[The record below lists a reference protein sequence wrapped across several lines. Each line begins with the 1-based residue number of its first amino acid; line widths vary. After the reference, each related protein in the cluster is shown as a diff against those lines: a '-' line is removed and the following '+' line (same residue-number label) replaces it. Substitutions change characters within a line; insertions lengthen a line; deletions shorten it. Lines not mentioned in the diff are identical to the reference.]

1 MPRIAQPLDAGRRQ
15 QLHAV
20 AAEEF
25 LTHGYERASLNRII
39 DRAGIAKSSFYYYFE
54 DKRALHADLVAHL
67 ERTVREALHLPRIER
82 LTADGFWSAAEGLV
96 ADLARVLE
104 RTPELAT
111 VARVLYGAGP
121 EGASPE
127 LARLM
132 ADARGWVA
140 RALTRGQELGVVRR
154 DLPPELLARLA
165 MAVFVELDRWALE
178 NFEDP
183 RTGRAADTAVQML
196 FATIRGGNP

>member
-82 LTADGFWSAAEGLV
+82 LTADGAVLVFAEIGN
-96 ADLARVLE
+96 DSYSYYRV
-104 RTPELAT
+104 
-111 VARVLYGAGP
+111 Y
-121 EGASPE
+121 
-127 LARLM
+127 
-132 ADARGWVA
+132 DW
-140 RALTRGQELGVVRR
+140 
-154 DLPPELLARLA
+154 
-165 MAVFVELDRWALE
+165 LDRE
-178 NFEDP
+178 
-183 RTGRAADTAVQML
+183 AAVLAGCGC
-196 FATIRGGNP
+196 R